1 MKFKSSIYEVK
12 SDWIDYNGHM
22 NVMYYTKAYDDAIDE
37 FLEKELKIGPHYTKV
52 RGHGPYAIQSQ
63 YFYLSELLKGQ
74 NFFVEIKLIDYDKKR
89 IHLFLEMYNFINRKL
104 VSTCETLLINVN
116 LEIRKSTYYDSE
128 ILKRIS
134 SKLVSKK
141 SMSKFIGKKIEIKK

>member
-1 MKFKSSIYEVK
+1 
-12 SDWIDYNGHM
+12 
-22 NVMYYTKAYDDAIDE
+22 
-37 FLEKELKIGPHYTKV
+37 
-52 RGHGPYAIQSQ
+52 QSQ

-116 LEIRKSTYYDSE
+116 LEIRKSTYYDSA

-141 SMSKFIGKKIEIKK
+141 SLSKFIGKKIEIKK